1 MSKIVRKKAPA
12 KKSKPVKR
20 RLSDSSNYSDLSDEY
35 GYSGVEDI
43 SDSEDDDEED
53 VNAVEE
59 DSILKESLT
68 PPRPAPI
75 PDSSD
80 DENDADDDDEEEEV
94 EAEVEEVDAD
104 DNESTSWAGIVSEPD
119 EDHEASDLYG
129 DDGIFAAAATPE
141 RHVHFDVPYSDS
153 DSTATEDDHA
163 DIFPDIFVDQHSLD
177 PSFRREIEDDA
188 EDSSGS
194 GGYWDYRGHY
204 EQFDLDDT
212 AMVLGETPEDTG
224 ISRNA
229 SAEPSTTPVE
239 WDTSLAEPAE
249 LDGYE
254 TDGETTE
261 EDEIPEPIVRKK
273 SRRPSLSSHHSHTIS
288 DVSDSEG
295 DEPKRVRGQPRTR
308 RVNLDRSDRKPIA
321 VLNPVT
327 RKMMIFTPHRRR
339 QLDLSP
345 EQFNVSMAAPQ
356 HSSPLFT
363 HSANMMLSAMLS
375 SNALGDFLG
384 TTGPEEAFFP
394 VNPVDFEAL
403 NTVDYSSPP
412 SGEDEDDGE
421 KQLDISDFITWDDD
435 GLSSADE
442 DPWEPSSTPMRPT
455 TASSNASRENG
466 VLSHLNSSTVGAF
479 RQNQI
484 NQQLILS
491 NQATQDSLAFSGPY
505 NVTTI
510 KGLKS
515 DRFDTA
521 AAPLTPVRRQK
532 RQIRDFA
539 RSPLETVSAKRKA
552 STEVDNGHKRQRSIS
567 DVNNLRI

>member
-20 RLSDSSNYSDLSDEY
+20 RLSDSSTPSDLSDEY

-59 DSILKESLT
+59 DSILKESFT

-75 PDSSD
+75 PDDSSD
-80 DENDADDDDEEEEV
+80 DNDADDDEEEEV

-119 EDHEASDLYG
+119 EDHEASDLYA

-204 EQFDLDDT
+204 EQFDMDDT
-212 AMVLGETPEDTG
+212 AMVLGGTPEDTG
-224 ISRNA
+224 VSRNT
-229 SAEPSTTPVE
+229 SAEPSTTPVD

-288 DVSDSEG
+288 DVSDSDG

-435 GLSSADE
+435 GMSSADE

>member
-1 MSKIVRKKAPA
+1 V
-12 KKSKPVKR
+12 
-20 RLSDSSNYSDLSDEY
+20 
-35 GYSGVEDI
+35 
-43 SDSEDDDEED
+43 
-53 VNAVEE
+53 
-59 DSILKESLT
+59 LT
-68 PPRPAPI
+68 L
-75 PDSSD
+75 
-80 DENDADDDDEEEEV
+80 
-94 EAEVEEVDAD
+94 
-104 DNESTSWAGIVSEPD
+104 T
-119 EDHEASDLYG
+119 
-129 DDGIFAAAATPE
+129 
-141 RHVHFDVPYSDS
+141 
-153 DSTATEDDHA
+153 
-163 DIFPDIFVDQHSLD
+163 
-177 PSFRREIEDDA
+177 
-188 EDSSGS
+188 
-194 GGYWDYRGHY
+194 
-204 EQFDLDDT
+204 
-212 AMVLGETPEDTG
+212 
-224 ISRNA
+224 
-229 SAEPSTTPVE
+229 
-239 WDTSLAEPAE
+239 LA
-249 LDGYE
+249 
-254 TDGETTE
+254 DGETTE

-435 GLSSADE
+435 GMSSADE

>member
-1 MSKIVRKKAPA
+1 
-12 KKSKPVKR
+12 
-20 RLSDSSNYSDLSDEY
+20 L
-35 GYSGVEDI
+35 
-43 SDSEDDDEED
+43 
-53 VNAVEE
+53 
-59 DSILKESLT
+59 LT
-68 PPRPAPI
+68 LLP
-75 PDSSD
+75 
-80 DENDADDDDEEEEV
+80 
-94 EAEVEEVDAD
+94 
-104 DNESTSWAGIVSEPD
+104 
-119 EDHEASDLYG
+119 
-129 DDGIFAAAATPE
+129 
-141 RHVHFDVPYSDS
+141 
-153 DSTATEDDHA
+153 
-163 DIFPDIFVDQHSLD
+163 
-177 PSFRREIEDDA
+177 
-188 EDSSGS
+188 
-194 GGYWDYRGHY
+194 
-204 EQFDLDDT
+204 
-212 AMVLGETPEDTG
+212 
-224 ISRNA
+224 
-229 SAEPSTTPVE
+229 
-239 WDTSLAEPAE
+239 LA
-249 LDGYE
+249 
-254 TDGETTE
+254 DGETTE

-295 DEPKRVRGQPRTR
+295 EEPKRVRGQPRTR

-345 EQFNVSMAAPQ
+345 EQFNVSMAAPPN
-356 HSSPLFT
+356 SSPLFT

-403 NTVDYSSPP
+403 NSVDYSSPP
-412 SGEDEDDGE
+412 SGEEEDDGE

-435 GLSSADE
+435 GMSSADE
-442 DPWEPSSTPMRPT
+442 AGPWEPSSTPMRPT
-455 TASSNASRENG
+455 TASSNASREIG

-505 NVTTI
+505 NVTAI

-515 DRFDTA
+515 DRFDGA

-552 STEVDNGHKRQRSIS
+552 SSEVDNGHKRQRSIS